1 LHKEVHHVDGRGP
14 NLISAEDI
22 LLIIVATLMGT
33 MARLLVLKV
42 DYKQYPSYPNGYL
55 IHIVLAFIAGAIGA
69 VAIPAIKSNNYTAVT
84 FLALAVQH
92 FRDVRKTERESLKG
106 LESIEYTPRGDAYI
120 DGIAK
125 TFEARN
131 YFALVVSFISAV
143 FMEIT
148 AALHLGLAIEA
159 MVGVIT
165 GSVVYKII
173 SRFSK
178 GKAVGDVAMVRVG
191 EITVE
196 GSEVSVE
203 GTFVTNLAG
212 TKNAQKMI
220 REEGVAV
227 IIEPNQLHSAIALH
241 NFGQRKAILFEATRS
256 LGAKRYNFTRKDY
269 KTGRVIILFV
279 PIVRDL
285 DKIINVVKST
295 PLLESVKK
303 SHAVLHSKAEE
314 GG

>member
-1 LHKEVHHVDGRGP
+1 MDGRGP
-14 NLISAEDI
+14 TVISPED
-22 LLIIVATLMGT
+22 LLLLVVAIIMGT
-33 MARLLVLKV
+33 MARILVLKV

-55 IHIVLAFIAGAIGA
+55 IHIVLAFIAASIGA
-69 VAIPAIKSNNYTAVT
+69 AAIPAIKSNNYTAVT

-92 FRDVRKTERESLKG
+92 FRDVRRTERESLKG
-106 LESIEYTPRGDAYI
+106 LEATEYTPRGDAYI

-131 YFALVVSFISAV
+131 YFALVVSFISAAS
-143 FMEIT
+143 MEIVVF
-148 AALHLGLAIEA
+148 LHLGMIVQAGA
-159 MVGVIT
+159 GVLT
-165 GSVVYKII
+165 GLIMYRII
-173 SRFSK
+173 SDFSK
-178 GKAVGDVAMVRVG
+178 GKTVGDVATVRLG

-220 REEGVAV
+220 LEEGVA
-227 IIEPNQLHSAIALH
+227 IIIKANEEHTAIALH

-269 KTGRVIILFV
+269 QTGEIIILFV
-279 PIVRDL
+279 PIVRDIE
-285 DKIINVVKST
+285 KIIDIVKNT

-303 SHAVLHSKAEE
+303 SHVVLKGKVK

>member
-1 LHKEVHHVDGRGP
+1 MEGRGS
-14 NLISAEDI
+14 NLISPEDL
-22 LLIIVATLMGT
+22 LLIIVAAIMGT
-33 MARLLVLKV
+33 MARVLVLKV
-42 DYKQYPSYPNGYL
+42 DYKQYPSFPNGYL
-55 IHIVLAFIAGAIGA
+55 IHIILAFIAAAIGA

-106 LESIEYTPRGDAYI
+106 LEETEYTPRGEAYI

-131 YFALVVSFISAV
+131 YFALAVSFISAA
-143 FMEIT
+143 FMEI
-148 AALHLGLAIEA
+148 AAAWQLGLVIEA
-159 MVGVIT
+159 IVGVVAGLI
-165 GSVVYKII
+165 VYKII
-173 SRFSK
+173 SDFSK
-178 GKAVGDVAMVRVG
+178 GKAVGDVASVRLA
-191 EITVE
+191 EIIVKDT
-196 GSEVSVE
+196 EVSVE

-212 TKNAQKMI
+212 TKNAQQMI

-227 IIEPNQLHSAIALH
+227 IIEPNQMHSAIALH
-241 NFGQRKAILFEATRS
+241 NFGQRKAILFEVTRS

-269 KTGRVIILFV
+269 KTGRIIILFV

-285 DKIINVVKST
+285 GKIIDVIKST

-303 SHAVLHSKAEE
+303 SHAVLQSKAEK